1 MNNSN
6 DIKDLCRQ
14 IRKAYHDGSEISID
28 SVRRIKDWLNSKDK
42 EEYSPKDWELKCICW
57 ELECKHFKTICKNW
71 QTDYEVLE
79 SLYGSLEYR
88 VKIYEDKIDLLNK
101 KLEKNG
107 KNRKK

>member
-6 DIKDLCRQ
+6 DIKDLCVK
-14 IRKAYHDGSEISID
+14 IKKAYYAGSEIPID

-71 QTDYEVLE
+71 QTDYDILE
-79 SLYGSLEYR
+79 CQYGSLECK
-88 VKIYEDKIDLLNK
+88 VKDYEDKIDWLNK

-107 KNRKK
+107 KH